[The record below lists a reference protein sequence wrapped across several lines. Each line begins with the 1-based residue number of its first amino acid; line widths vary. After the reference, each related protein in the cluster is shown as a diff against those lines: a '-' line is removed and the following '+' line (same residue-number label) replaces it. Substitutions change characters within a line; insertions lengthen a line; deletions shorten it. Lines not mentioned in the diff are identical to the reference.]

1 MIPAPAA
8 CDKLNDAQRAALD
21 CERDLLLDA
30 GAGAG
35 KTLVLALR
43 VLALL
48 EEGHAKISEIVAFTF
63 TEKAASEMR
72 DRVQQLLLAR
82 IAELEPLARKDA
94 EAQERLARLVAARG
108 EFNNCRIST
117 VHSFCHRLLAEHA
130 WEAGLEPGAPLLE
143 EREQAQARLAAVNR
157 VLLRTTREDDA
168 ECANALTRLAALA
181 RLYDLRSMF
190 AEMLAKRDDTLPALA
205 RALADWSDE
214 AQELERR
221 RAAHGRLLAEAIK
234 PCVEQLKKLP
244 LASLSKVAADDKL
257 RELAES
263 LHRAVESLPSPDGA
277 FELRNLLLTDKFEPR
292 SLNRCGAQKNWQK
305 ASADM
310 DGVKAIIGKAARL
323 LEASGSDVF
332 DYRFS
337 EAHERRSAAVLRDI
351 SVVFARVLDA
361 YKEECAGRLDFL
373 ELELASLQLLRGNED
388 LRREVCRRIRYML
401 IDEYQ
406 DTNPTQ
412 AALFDLLVERE
423 HFPGRLFAVGDAK
436 QSIYGFR
443 GADVGVFNRARDRV
457 AALNDAAGI
466 KGKQRLP
473 WGLECKNM
481 AERRRGLILLDT
493 NYRTMPRLLKL
504 GNALLGPLLKR
515 EEYRAFDAR
524 PQDLEPGRKLKPEER
539 ELEVPLELHLVSTDR
554 KAEVSA
560 GDEPELVAQLVERLL
575 KEGANVK
582 DIAILVRKGTRNAEF
597 IRAFAHRRIPL
608 VALGEGG
615 LLQTQEA
622 LDCVNLLRALSNAHD
637 DIAVLGWLRSPLG
650 GLSDD
655 ALMALAPADKSDPG
669 PLFER
674 LKAAVFSDAGDEQAR
689 QRLLAAHGA
698 LSQRVGRE
706 SPSTLL
712 AAALELC
719 GAALAV
725 SCGAQAEQR
734 AANLA
739 RMVEVVRELEPRFGS
754 PAAIAR
760 ELSRRIEDGEDEAQ
774 GEPEH
779 GGDFVTLMTIH
790 KSKGLEFPVVI
801 VPEIG
806 NDRARTEIF
815 WIRALPPQG
824 GALGLWLPWLGNDDE
839 RGSFR
844 PDFAAWS
851 AGLEAEAR
859 TRAEYRR
866 LFYVAFTRARDRL
879 ILTGAVRE
887 ELREGEAATWADS
900 LLATLGCSGFE
911 GAAKALPGM
920 ALHWVK
926 ALARANAQPMAP
938 HIARVEGALASGK
951 LELARPVD
959 ATLADRLVEAREEAG
974 GDDDPEAAEFGK
986 LVHAEVERRI
996 YARARNARFAPLDS
1010 KAGVHADNAIA
1021 ALGTL
1026 RKARELPEYRVF
1038 DGDSERRLDLLRV
1051 GDDEYEIVDFKTG
1064 RVEGDL
1070 SAVAGER
1077 HGEQLRGYAGLLRKQ
1092 LAARKRPVKRL
1103 RLLVCFTHPDVPA
1116 NQRLVEIP
1124 ELPQVSGA

>member
-1 MIPAPAA
+1 MIPAPVECA
-8 CDKLNDAQRAALD
+8 KLNDAQRAALD

-48 EEGHAKISEIVAFTF
+48 EEGYAKIGEIVAFTF

-82 IAELEPLARKDA
+82 IAQLESPVPKDNEAR
-94 EAQERLARLVAARG
+94 ERLARLVAARG

-117 VHSFCHRLLAEHA
+117 VHAFCHRLLAEHA

-143 EREQAQARLAAVNR
+143 EREQMQARLAAVNR

-190 AEMLAKRDDTLPALA
+190 AGMLAERHDIQPALA
-205 RALADWSDE
+205 RALADWSNE
-214 AQELERR
+214 SQELERR
-221 RAAHGRLLAEAIK
+221 RVAHSKLMAEAIR
-234 PCVEQLKKLP
+234 PCVEQLKKLSP
-244 LASLSKVAADDKL
+244 ASLSKVVQDDKL
-257 RELAES
+257 RLLAES
-263 LHRAVESLPSPDGA
+263 LHRAVQSLASPQGA
-277 FELRNLLLTDKFEPR
+277 TELRNLLLTDAFEPR
-292 SLNRCGAQKNWQK
+292 SLGRCGAQKNWKK
-305 ASADM
+305 AGADM

-373 ELELASLQLLRGNED
+373 ELELASLKLLRGNEE

-412 AALFDLLVERE
+412 GALFDLLIERE

-443 GADVGVFNRARDRV
+443 GADVGVFNRARDRISE
-457 AALNDAAGI
+457 LNDGAGV

-473 WGLECKNM
+473 WGLECKNT

-493 NYRTMPRLLKL
+493 NYRTMPRLLRL
-504 GNALLGPLLKR
+504 GNALLGPLLRR

-524 PQDLEPGRKLKPEER
+524 PQDLEPGRKLKPDER
-539 ELEVPLELHLVSTDR
+539 ELDVPLELHLVSSDK
-554 KAEVSA
+554 KAAVSA
-560 GDEPELVAQLVERLL
+560 KDEPELVAQIVERII
-575 KEGANVK
+575 KEGAKIN

-650 GLSDD
+650 GLSDE
-655 ALMALAPADKSDPG
+655 ALMALAPADYSDKR
-669 PLFER
+669 PLFQR
-674 LKAAVFSDAGDEQAR
+674 VSAATFTDATDEQAR
-689 QRLLAAHGA
+689 LRLLAAHAA

-706 SPSTLL
+706 SPSSLL
-712 AAALELC
+712 AAALEQC

-739 RMVEVVRELEPRFGS
+739 RLVQVVRELEPRFGS

-760 ELSRRIEDGEDEAQ
+760 ELSRRIEEGEDESQ

-790 KSKGLEFPVVI
+790 KSKGLEFPTVI

-806 NDRARTEIF
+806 NDRGRNETG

-824 GALGLWLPWLGNDDE
+824 GALGLYLPWLGNDDE

-851 AGLEAEAR
+851 ASLEAEAR

-866 LFYVAFTRARDRL
+866 LFYVAFTRAKDRL
-879 ILTGAVRE
+879 VLTGAVRE
-887 ELREGEAATWADS
+887 ELHEGEAATWADS
-900 LLATLGCSGFE
+900 LLATLGCGGFE
-911 GAAKALPGM
+911 GAATTPQGM
-920 ALHWVK
+920 ALNWVK
-926 ALARANAQPMAP
+926 VLARAEAPPMAP
-938 HIARVEGALASGK
+938 HIERVESALASGK

-959 ATLADRLVEAREEAG
+959 ASLAARLVEPHMESG
-974 GDDDPEAAEFGK
+974 GEDPEAAEFGV

-996 YARARNARFAPLDS
+996 LARVRKTRLLPMGGEV
-1010 KAGVHADNAIA
+1010 GVHAQNALA
-1021 ALGTL
+1021 ALDTL
-1026 RKARELPEYRVF
+1026 PKAHDLPEYRVF
-1038 DGDSERRLDLLRV
+1038 DGDTERRLDLLRV
-1051 GDDEYEIVDFKTG
+1051 GDDEYGIVDFKTG
-1064 RVEGDL
+1064 KVEGDL
-1070 SAVAGER
+1070 QTLARER
-1077 HGEQLRGYAGLLRKQ
+1077 HGEQLRAYAGLLRKQ
-1092 LAARKRPVKRL
+1092 LKARKQEVRELKL
-1103 RLLVCFTHPDVPA
+1103 WVCFTHPDVSEE
-1116 NQRLVEIP
+1116 QRLVEISEEP
-1124 ELPQVSGA
+1124 